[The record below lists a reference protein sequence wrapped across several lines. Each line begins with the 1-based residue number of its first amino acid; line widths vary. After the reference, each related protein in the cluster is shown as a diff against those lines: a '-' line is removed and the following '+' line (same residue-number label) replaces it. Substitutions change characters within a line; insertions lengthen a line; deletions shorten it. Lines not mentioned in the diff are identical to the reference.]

1 MYLDLFKLKELPFRL
16 SPDPQFLYLSK
27 QHARAKAY
35 MESTIWFTDGF
46 VVITGEVGS
55 GKTTLIESFLK
66 EVEADIVVAQINQ
79 TQVSAVDFLQA
90 VLVQFGFAPFKM
102 KKGELIATLNQF
114 LVEQYAAGRKVL
126 LIVDEAQNLSLR
138 VLEEVRLL
146 SGVETTKDKVL
157 RIIFC
162 GQPELNEKLDAP
174 ELVQLAQRIR
184 LRFHLGALS
193 FDEMRAYIQ
202 HRLEVAGSADREI
215 FSAETFAEI
224 FRYTGGVPRLVNTLC
239 DTAMIAAY
247 SNDRDHVT
255 LADIHSASEELRWV
269 DFATRTSSMR
279 GKVEARTPAGIAAA
293 AALAAVVPDSTLE
306 ATGPIL
312 GRVLVSTEGRTVRE
326 LPLRVGR
333 MIVGRT
339 DDNDLQID
347 SRFVSRHHCQL
358 IVSAQACVIEDLN
371 STNGIYVKSKRVR
384 RQHLNDGDVV
394 VIGKHELIYMDERA
408 RFGRGH
414 FAEAHA
420 QPRPDED
427 A

>member
-55 GKTTLIESFLK
+55 GKTTLIESFLR

-79 TQVSAVDFLQA
+79 TQVSAIDFLQA

-157 RIIFC
+157 RIILA
-162 GQPELNEKLDAP
+162 GQPELNDKLDAP

-184 LRFHLGALS
+184 LRFHLGTLS
-193 FDEMRAYIQ
+193 AEDMRAYIQ
-202 HRLEVAGSADREI
+202 HRLEVAGADREI
-215 FSAETFAEI
+215 FDEDTFAEI

-239 DTAMIAAY
+239 DTAMMAAFT
-247 SNDRDHVT
+247 NDRDFVES
-255 LADIHSASEELRWV
+255 ADITSAVEELRWV
-269 DFATRTSSMR
+269 DFATR
-279 GKVEARTPAGIAAA
+279 AAHLVREKPGGTA
-293 AALAAVVPDSTLE
+293 S
-306 ATGPIL
+306 ATAQVNEGAHPVL
-312 GRVLVSTEGRTVRE
+312 GRVLVSTEGRTVQE
-326 LPLRVGR
+326 LPLRIGR
-333 MIVGRT
+333 VIVGRT
-339 DDNDLQID
+339 VDNDLQID

-358 IVSAQACVIEDLN
+358 IVSGQACVIEDLN

-394 VIGKHELIYMDERA
+394 VIGKHELIYVDERA
-408 RFGRGH
+408 RSGRNH
-414 FAEAHA
+414 FTDTTPGGVPA
-420 QPRPDED
+420 ED

>member
-55 GKTTLIESFLK
+55 GKTTLIESFLR

-157 RIIFC
+157 RIILA
-162 GQPELNEKLDAP
+162 GQPELNDKLDAP

-184 LRFHLGALS
+184 LRFHLGTLS
-193 FDEMRAYIQ
+193 IEDMRAYIQ
-202 HRLEVAGSADREI
+202 HRLEVAGGADREI
-215 FSAETFAEI
+215 FAEQTFGVI
-224 FRYTGGVPRLVNTLC
+224 YRYSGGVPRLVNTLC
-239 DTAMIAAY
+239 DTAMMAAY
-247 SNDRDHVT
+247 TADRDYVD
-255 LADIHSASEELRWV
+255 AEDIATAVEELRWV
-269 DFATRTSSMR
+269 DFATRSAHLVR
-279 GKVEARTPAGIAAA
+279 GQPETAPPHPAAEGAAA
-293 AALAAVVPDSTLE
+293 V
-306 ATGPIL
+306 L
-312 GRVLVSTEGRTVRE
+312 GRVLVSTEGRTVQE

-333 MIVGRT
+333 VIVGRT
-339 DDNDLQID
+339 ADNDVQID

-358 IVSAQACVIEDLN
+358 IVSAQSCVIEDLN
-371 STNGIYVKSKRVR
+371 STNGIYVKAKRVR

-394 VIGKHELIYMDERA
+394 VIGKHELIYIDERA
-408 RFGRGH
+408 RSGRSH
-414 FAEAHA
+414 FSDTLPSTHA
-420 QPRPDED
+420 SEN